1 MNGAG
6 WAPQVGSLARLLL
19 FEDRIEITPRDQ
31 RSRPLSIPL
40 RSLHDLRIDGRLLPK
55 GEEFLDGGSG
65 VGEAVEGTL
74 GVTVLDTLTVRSQ
87 NWVTIDLI
95 ASNGWV
101 RLRLDGAD
109 AVRVR
114 DDLRILADAIVAPR
128 SHGITSSSETTHT
141 EVSVASL
148 LEKLARLRDG
158 GALSDE
164 EFHLAKEK
172 LLRTT

>member
-1 MNGAG
+1 M
-6 WAPQVGSLARLLL
+6 
-19 FEDRIEITPRDQ
+19 
-31 RSRPLSIPL
+31 
-40 RSLHDLRIDGRLLPK
+40 RIDGRLLSN
-55 GEEFLDGGSG
+55 GEEFLDGQSG
-65 VGEAVEGTL
+65 VREADEGAL

-95 ASNGWV
+95 ARNGWV

-114 DDLRILADAIVAPR
+114 DDLRILADAIVAPK
-128 SHGITSSSETTHT
+128 SHEVTSSAETAHT

-158 GALSDE
+158 GVLSDE
-164 EFHLAKEK
+164 EFRLVTEK
-172 LLRTT
+172 LLRST

>member
-40 RSLHDLRIDGRLLPK
+40 RSLDDLRIDGRLLSN
-55 GEEFLDGGSG
+55 GEEFLDGRSG
-65 VGEAVEGTL
+65 VREADEGAL

-87 NWVTIDLI
+87 NWATIDLI
-95 ASNGWV
+95 ARNGWV

-114 DDLRILADAIVAPR
+114 DDLRILADAIVVPR
-128 SHGITSSSETTHT
+128 PHEVTSSAETART
-141 EVSVASL
+141 EMSVASL

-158 GALSDE
+158 GVLSDE
-164 EFHLAKEK
+164 EFRLVTEK
-172 LLRTT
+172 LLRST